1 MAITKLGN
9 KATGSIIKIKENGTL
24 VDFYVAKHD
33 YESGLNGTGRTL
45 VVRKDCFD
53 TRQWHTSNVNAYAS
67 SAIDAWL
74 NGTYKAML
82 DADIRGVLGTTKF
95 YYTPGNGTTSV
106 TTLQRAVFLLSVTEL
121 GKTASY
127 ANTEGSALPIASTL
141 QIAYKDG
148 SAVVQWTRSP
158 NTSGTSNAFCLYSDG
173 NVYNYY
179 CSSTHGSRPAFTLP
193 SNLSVSDDGT
203 VSVNSVPTITSSTA
217 NGANLGTKT
226 AGFNFQY
233 VVNDTDGDTVTV
245 KEYLDN
251 VLKRSYTAT
260 RGATNTFQAVT
271 TANFQTVLNG
281 AHTLKVVAN
290 DGKEDSA
297 AYSVTFTK
305 SVTTAS
311 VTLTTPLTA
320 DDEIAVMVMTLVG
333 SIPDDANL
341 EVLVTNNAND
351 TNPVWEDATAD
362 IKAGVNHVFTN
373 KTAVNGFAFNFKLTV
388 SRGASG
394 QGGYISNIGGAF
406 E

>member
-158 NTSGTSNAFCLYSDG
+158 STDNTDGACYLYTKGYVS
-173 NVYNYY
+173 YY
-179 CSSTHGSRPAFTLP
+179 SCSHTYGSRPAFTLP

>member
-158 NTSGTSNAFCLYSDG
+158 VTGSTISAYDLGTNG
-173 NVYNYY
+173 NVNSNH
-179 CSSTHGSRPAFTLP
+179 CSYTRGSRPAFTLP

>member
-158 NTSGTSNAFCLYSDG
+158 YTINTSYAFYLNTNG
-173 NVYNYY
+173 NVYYNF
-179 CSSTHGSRPAFTLP
+179 CSNTRGSRPAFTLP